1 MFASVSEASLTFTCV
16 CAAVDPAAKVNSQS
30 TSTPQRRVET
40 LAGFAVT
47 KKYKCIASTC
57 TDTWCD
63 ANCNHDPKY
72 CPASFCREV
81 VAPATLSLTCTSA
94 TDVEAASI
102 LVFTTSPS
110 ASAGGVPFASQ
121 PVVKVQDTNGN
132 TVTSSTLTV
141 TLTVESG
148 TGVLNGITSVAAVSG
163 VASFTGVSVTEAGE
177 YILTASARLAT
188 LEGTVVSVQSSS
200 FTVSVGAAAA
210 VSFKTSPSNTV
221 AGAIFAT
228 QPVAVIV
235 DAGGNTVTSSTAA
248 VTVSVASGSGTLSGT
263 MTVAAVA
270 GVATFGGL
278 TIDAAGRYTL
288 SASIAGA
295 LKSGT
300 SSAFAIFAA
309 DAPVI
314 TALNCTNA
322 TLQQPLQLLKQDG
335 STEYELKVPLVGW
348 CLGCAVGNA

>member
-1 MFASVSEASLTFTCV
+1 MIASSTAVVTVSVLSGCGVLKGETLVAAVGGVARFNGLSLDIESEYVLKASVSAI
-16 CAAVDPAAKVNSQS
+16 N
-30 TSTPQRRVET
+30 
-40 LAGFAVT
+40 
-47 KKYKCIASTC
+47 
-57 TDTWCD
+57 
-63 ANCNHDPKY
+63 N
-72 CPASFCREV
+72 V
-81 VAPATLSLTCTSA
+81 VITA
-94 TDVEAASI
+94 E
-102 LVFTTSPS
+102 
-110 ASAGGVPFASQ
+110 
-121 PVVKVQDTNGN
+121 
-132 TVTSSTLTV
+132 SST
-141 TLTVESG
+141 
-148 TGVLNGITSVAAVSG
+148 
-163 VASFTGVSVTEAGE
+163 
-177 YILTASARLAT
+177 
-188 LEGTVVSVQSSS
+188 
-200 FTVSVGAAAA
+200 FTVSMGVATA

-348 CLGCAVGNA
+348 CLGCAVGDA